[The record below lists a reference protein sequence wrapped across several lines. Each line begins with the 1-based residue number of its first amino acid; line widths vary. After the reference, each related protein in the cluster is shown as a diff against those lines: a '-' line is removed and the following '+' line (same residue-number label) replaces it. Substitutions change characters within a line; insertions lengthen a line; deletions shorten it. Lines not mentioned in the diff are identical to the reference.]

1 MRGAAHKSWRTR
13 GFTLIELLVVITIIG
28 IMAGVIG
35 FNMMADDPSR
45 DVRREAERFLLVM
58 RQALD
63 EATFSQSQLGLYIDD
78 EGYRFGHWEI
88 TELEDDSTQNNANP
102 GLSTTAT
109 SGQVNSQ
116 LARLQTGV
124 KPPQRIGKWQPMTG
138 SKALREHEFPDHI
151 RVILD
156 VPDSELLTDLTV
168 TQESRLT
175 RTNLNLE
182 DIGPDIDEEPGLPPP
197 PVYVLSSGE
206 MTPFWVT
213 LYYVDD
219 STMQARIEADE
230 LGRVRIVEH
239 DEL

>member
-1 MRGAAHKSWRTR
+1 MLTPVRNRRGTL

-63 EATFSQSQLGLYIDD
+63 EATFSQSQLGLYIDE

-88 TELEDDSTQNNANP
+88 TELEDDNSQTNNNP
-102 GLSTTAT
+102 GLSTNA
-109 SGQVNSQ
+109 SAGPVNSQ
-116 LARLQTGV
+116 LNRLQNGV
-124 KPPQRIGKWQPMTG
+124 KRPERVGKWQPLVG
-138 SKALREHEFPDHI
+138 KKALREYAFPEHI
-151 RVILD
+151 GVILD

-175 RTNLNLE
+175 KTNLNLE
-182 DIGPDIDEEPGLPPP
+182 DIGPKIDEEPGLPPP

-230 LGRVRIVEH
+230 LGRVRIVES